1 MADPLPK
8 MEATMTLMEALVASL
23 GVLVFGLLSVAW
35 VYVLV

>member
-1 MADPLPK
+1 

-23 GVLVFGLLSVAW
+23 GVLVLGLLGVAW